1 MGMAVRLHI
10 LSDLHSEFG
19 DESALRTPADVVVL
33 AGDIGVRRSGL
44 EYAKRQFADTP
55 VIYVAGNHEY
65 YGSAIP
71 HLTDKLRVATADT
84 NIRFLE
90 NESVVLNGVRFLGGT
105 LWTDMCLLGRDS
117 LPMVLEETKRMMTD
131 CRRIRRSPQFRKFS
145 GKDMAHF
152 HRLSVEWLAA
162 QLAQPHEGPTVVIT
176 HHAPS
181 ARSLAE
187 NYREDLLC
195 PVYASDMDA
204 FVEQSGAA
212 LWVHGHTHRC
222 VDYHIGQTRVIS
234 NQRGYP
240 GEMPEG
246 FRADLV
252 VEVA

>member
-1 MGMAVRLHI
+1 MATRLHV

-19 DESALRTPADVVVL
+19 DESALRTPADIVVL
-33 AGDIGVRRSGL
+33 AGDIGVRQWGL
-44 EYAKRQFADTP
+44 DYAKRQFDALP

-65 YGSAIP
+65 YGAAIP
-71 HLTDKLRVATADT
+71 HLTEKLRAASAGT
-84 NIRFLE
+84 NIHFLE
-90 NESVVLNGVRFLGGT
+90 NEAIVLNGVRFLGCT
-105 LWTDMCLLGRDS
+105 LWTDMCLLGLDR
-117 LPMVLEETKRMMTD
+117 LPVVLEEAKRVMTD
-131 CRRIRRSPQFRKFS
+131 CRRIRRSPQYRKFN

-152 HRLSVEWLAA
+152 HRLSVEWLTA
-162 QLAQPHEGPTVVIT
+162 QLAVPHDGPTVVVT

-181 ARSLAE
+181 VRSLAE
-187 NYREDLLC
+187 NYRDDLLC

-204 FVEQSGAA
+204 FIEQSGVA

-222 VDYHIGQTRVIS
+222 VDYHIGRTRVIS

-252 VEVA
+252 AEVA